1 MWDPR
6 AAFDTIIQS
15 STVDLFHACSV
26 AIAPLARTTTA
37 RKAADSD
44 RLTGMISFSSTSMT
58 GSAILSV
65 PNAVFVTA
73 TGSVQRKPS
82 GGDWIREQTNQ
93 LLGRIKKRLTQFQ
106 VTLQT
111 GLPTVP
117 TPQRV
122 QRLQGGD
129 SPTNVYEFRT
139 LRGEVI
145 VILDANIDY
154 SALLYS
160 GALKLPSEGD
170 IILF

>member
-6 AAFDTIIQS
+6 AALDTIVQS

-26 AIAPLARTTTA
+26 AVAPLPRTTAT
-37 RKAADSD
+37 RKVVD
-44 RLTGMISFSSTSMT
+44 RDRVVGMISFSSTSMT
-58 GSAILSV
+58 GSATLSV
-65 PNAVFVTA
+65 PNAVFELA
-73 TGSVQRKPS
+73 ISSIQRKPS
-82 GGDWIREQTNQ
+82 GSDWIREQTNQ

-111 GLPTVP
+111 GLPSLP

-122 QRLQGGD
+122 QRLEAGD
-129 SPTNVYEFRT
+129 SQVSVYEFRT

-145 VILDANIDY
+145 VTLDANIDY

>member
-26 AIAPLARTTTA
+26 AIAPLARTSAT
-37 RKAADSD
+37 RKAVGSD
-44 RLTGMISFSSTSMT
+44 RLTGLISFSSTSMN

-73 TGSVQRKPS
+73 TASGQRKPS
-82 GGDWIREQTNQ
+82 SSDWIREQTNQ
-93 LLGRIKKRLTQFQ
+93 LVGRIKKRLTQFQ
-106 VTLQT
+106 VTLQA
-111 GLPTVP
+111 GLPSVP

-122 QRLQGGD
+122 QRLEAGD
-129 SPTNVYEFRT
+129 SQANVYEFRT
-139 LRGEVI
+139 LKGEVI
-145 VILDANIDY
+145 VVLDANIDY
-154 SALLYS
+154 SALVYT